1 MTLTLKNK
9 TIGPDAPPLLIAE
22 ISANHD
28 RDLDQALALVDIAAD
43 AGWDALK
50 LQTYNADSL
59 TIPSRH
65 PSMRIDPIWGKDTLY
80 ELYQSAGMPMAFHA
94 PLFAR
99 ARQRGLLPFTSIYDP
114 RDLDFI
120 ESLGCAVYKIASFEM
135 TFDDLLTAVAGTGKP
150 IILSTGMAVMD
161 EVAHALNVLDKGNS
175 GPVVLLH
182 CCSSYPAP
190 LDQINLRA
198 MTAMGDAFGRMVG
211 FSDHTIGSRGPLAA
225 AAMGAVAIE
234 KHFTNDPARPG
245 PDHRFSATPAVM
257 AEIAAGV
264 AGQMGV
270 QINQPGQHG
279 FGRKVNLAVSRDRI
293 GAGGDRHDPAIG
305 DDDGRRAARIARS
318 VGDDAAGPDRHGFG
332 SKRGGDCQCGQSG
345 DHAAAEFLHEKF
357 LPCLVQRRFAVQLMA
372 RAQV

>member
-1 MTLTLKNK
+1 MTLTLENK

-65 PSMRIDPIWGKDTLY
+65 PSIRIDPIWGKDTLY

-264 AGQMGV
+264 AEIHAARGSGLKGTSAAEAANKATGRRSAFALRDMAVGHM
-270 QINQPGQHG
+270 IGPGD
-279 FGRKVNLAVSRDRI
+279 FRFVRP
-293 GAGGDRHDPAIG
+293 GAGIPANRPDLLRG
-305 DDDGRRAARIARS
+305 ATLGRA
-318 VGDDAAGPDRHGFG
+318 VAAGDPIMPD
-332 SKRGGDCQCGQSG
+332 DI
-345 DHAAAEFLHEKF
+345 A
-357 LPCLVQRRFAVQLMA
+357 
-372 RAQV
+372 